1 MFLLTL
7 LPSIVRDLLPARSW
21 NQVEINPRER
31 AVACTFVHRKNRLL
45 QFDLY
50 QLDWSQICSSSSSL
64 TRHHSFFRKQPFTLL
79 RMYDCFTWLCKS
91 AVAKE
96 LFLNSGFVPLFG
108 LKIQGLFKDFQGHIF
123 HFSRTPES
131 MLDNISYKFQGL
143 SSTDCNFQGLE
154 FLFWNS
160 RTFKAHA
167 NPVNTIY
174 IQFEAVDLQAGNY
187 LWPAEVSFYCH
198 LGMRKYSVSVFPPK
212 WNWNFVQTVE

>member
-96 LFLNSGFVPLFG
+96 LFLNTGFVPLFG
-108 LKIQGLFKDFQGHIF
+108 LKIQGLFKDIF
-123 HFSRTPES
+123 S
-131 MLDNISYKFQGL
+131 IFQGL
-143 SSTDCNFQGLE
+143 QNLCWIILATNCKDFPALTAIFKALNFYFEIQGL
-154 FLFWNS
+154 S
-160 RTFKAHA
+160 RH
-167 NPVNTIY
+167 
-174 IQFEAVDLQAGNY
+174 
-187 LWPAEVSFYCH
+187 
-198 LGMRKYSVSVFPPK
+198 MR
-212 WNWNFVQTVE
+212 TL